1 MRRWPALLLALAA
14 AGTPLSAQAK
24 PPHAPARQA
33 QEAPPPAASGPAL
46 YAARTSAQMKVVVD
60 VNAEK
65 RPDGA
70 PAMAMFIFYAH
81 PVEGHDLVANY
92 YVFDCDKGA
101 ATLAEKV
108 GVSKYVEP
116 LDLKATGGQPYAV
129 PPGSLVGQ
137 VMEVACHGRKAI
149 PQTWTPLS
157 ANLRQ
162 VSADYYRGYL
172 GQAF

>member
-1 MRRWPALLLALAA
+1 MVLTTAAL
-14 AGTPLSAQAK
+14 TPQGADAQGSHK
-24 PPHAPARQA
+24 PVSQ
-33 QEAPPPAASGPAL
+33 QLEATGPSL

-65 RPDGA
+65 TPDGA
-70 PAMAMFIFYAH
+70 AVPIFIFYAR
-81 PVEGHDLVANY
+81 PVEGHDLFANY
-92 YVFDCDKGA
+92 YVFDCGKGT

-129 PPGSLVGQ
+129 PAGSLVSQ

-149 PQTWTPLS
+149 PQTWTPLTV
-157 ANLRQ
+157 NLRQ